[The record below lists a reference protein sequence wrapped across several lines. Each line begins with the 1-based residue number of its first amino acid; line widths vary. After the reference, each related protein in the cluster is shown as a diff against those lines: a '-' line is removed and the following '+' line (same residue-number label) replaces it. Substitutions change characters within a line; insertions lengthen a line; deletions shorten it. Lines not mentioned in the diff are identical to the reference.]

1 MTTDL
6 RKASFTKGILA
17 AINEGTVSV
26 PYLLLKYYKQLNLSD
41 MEAMLLIQL
50 MTFREKEQTEFPTI
64 EQLQERMA
72 AQPHTVIDMLQ
83 KLMKQQFITIEE
95 YINAE
100 SGVQFE
106 RYNLQPTYIKIAHEH
121 VKQLEKDAMEEVR
134 SATATSVPSSL
145 DSSLESSTKQSTEQ
159 EEHSKNIFTIFETE
173 FARPLSPMEYETI
186 SIWLDQDQ
194 YKEELILMALR
205 EAVFAG
211 KLHFRYIDRIL
222 VEWARQRIQT
232 AEQARA
238 YSQQFRGG

>member
-6 RKASFTKGILA
+6 RKASFTKGLLA

-26 PYLLLKYYKQLNLSD
+26 PYLLLKYYKQLELSD

-50 MTFREKEQTEFPTI
+50 ITFKEREQTEFPTI
-64 EQLQERMA
+64 EQLQSRMA

-83 KLMKQQFITIEE
+83 KLTKEQYLTIEE
-95 YINAE
+95 HVDPE

-106 RYNLQPTYIKIAHEH
+106 RYNLQPTYIKIAHQH
-121 VKQLEKDAMEEVR
+121 IKQLENESFEAQRIDTT
-134 SATATSVPSSL
+134 TA
-145 DSSLESSTKQSTEQ
+145 Q
-159 EEHSKNIFTIFETE
+159 EEEEPSKNIFTIFETE

-186 SIWLDQDQ
+186 SVWLDQDQ

-238 YSQQFRGG
+238 FSQQFRGG

>member
-1 MTTDL
+1 MTTDM
-6 RKASFTKGILA
+6 RKASFTKGLLA

-26 PYLLLKYYKQLNLSD
+26 PYLLLKYYKQLDLSD

-50 MTFREKEQTEFPTI
+50 MTFKEREQTEFPTI
-64 EQLQERMA
+64 EQLQTRMA

-83 KLMKQQFITIEE
+83 KLTKEQFLTIEE
-95 YINAE
+95 DVDPE

-106 RYNLQPTYIKIAHEH
+106 RYNLEPTYIKIAHQH
-121 VKQLEKDAMEEVR
+121 VLQLENDAIEVQQHATTPAREE
-134 SATATSVPSSL
+134 
-145 DSSLESSTKQSTEQ
+145 
-159 EEHSKNIFTIFETE
+159 EEPSKNIFTIFETE

-186 SIWLDQDQ
+186 SVWLDQDQ

-238 YSQQFRGG
+238 FSQQFRGG